1 MAKGQNTTD
10 FLSLILGS
18 LTQHMEILG
27 EWKAEAEGE
36 KTKIAIKVQVW
47 K

>member
-10 FLSLILGS
+10 FLS
-18 LTQHMEILG
+18 QHMEILG